1 MIGLRNAL
9 ITPKIRAPAIRVSP
23 SETVDAAVSWMPGST
38 AVATASAA
46 AETATRSRKRIG
58 QSWHSGTDHTI
69 GGARGAREAGSAPPA
84 PLIGPRKGPKDA
96 PRSLDASRH
105 RGITPLV

>member
-9 ITPKIRAPAIRVSP
+9 ITPKIRATATRVS
-23 SETVDAAVSWMPGST
+23 SFEIVDPAVSWMPGST

-46 AETATRSRKRIG
+46 AETATRNRKRMG

-69 GGARGAREAGSAPPA
+69 GRPAAARERLP
-84 PLIGPRKGPKDA
+84 
-96 PRSLDASRH
+96 RH
-105 RGITPLV
+105 RPPLQPPGKGQGAPGVLW